1 MSTNELTLTL
11 VGWLG
16 TDPKHYPGTSSGS
29 TPAPGP
35 AAGAAGTPGS
45 ATPGAAAGAGGA
57 STPFTTFRMA
67 STRRWFDRERG
78 TWVDGRT
85 EWFTVKAWR
94 GAARNVAESLRK
106 GDPVLVHGRLS
117 TDEWSTAD
125 GEPRTSLV
133 LDAIAIGPD
142 LAYGTARYA
151 RTIYTNGSEA
161 LGDGTDPGGA
171 ADELDAAY
179 DALDGED
186 RSDATLYALADVRPD
201 EDLALTGTR

>member
-1 MSTNELTLTL
+1 
-11 VGWLG
+11 
-16 TDPKHYPGTSSGS
+16 
-29 TPAPGP
+29 
-35 AAGAAGTPGS
+35 
-45 ATPGAAAGAGGA
+45 
-57 STPFTTFRMA
+57 MA

-117 TDEWSTAD
+117 TDEWSTAE

-151 RTIYTNGSEA
+151 RTVHPSGAVGDEA
-161 LGDGTDPGGA
+161 DGA
-171 ADELDAAY
+171 ADGTGADHDPVDEGDT
-179 DALDGED
+179 GE
-186 RSDATLYALADVRPD
+186 ATLYALADVRTE

>member
-16 TDPKHYPGTSSGS
+16 TDPKHYPGT
-29 TPAPGP
+29 PAAPG
-35 AAGAAGTPGS
+35 A
-45 ATPGAAAGAGGA
+45 PGAVAATGNA
-57 STPFTTFRMA
+57 STPFTTFRIA

-78 TWVDGRT
+78 LWVDGRT

-117 TDEWSTAD
+117 TEEWSTAD
-125 GEPRTSLV
+125 GESRTSLV

-151 RTIYTNGSEA
+151 RTVHTAGSDPQDGAE
-161 LGDGTDPGGA
+161 GTPTGTTDVDGT
-171 ADELDAAY
+171 L
-179 DALDGED
+179 
-186 RSDATLYALADVRPD
+186 SDADLADLAGSGDPSDVLDDETAYRFAEVRDDGP
-201 EDLALTGTR
+201 LALSGTR

>member
-16 TDPKHYPGTSSGS
+16 TDPKHYPGTSTGT

-35 AAGAAGTPGS
+35 GATPAGTAGGAA
-45 ATPGAAAGAGGA
+45 PGASSGAGGT

-142 LAYGTARYA
+142 LAFGTARYM
-151 RTIYTNGSEA
+151 RTVRSSPGDAAPADAADGEA
-161 LGDGTDPGGA
+161 GDGDGF
-171 ADELDAAY
+171 
-179 DALDGED
+179 DALDGA
-186 RSDATLYALADVRPD
+186 RGSDAALYALADVRAD

>member
-16 TDPKHYPGTSSGS
+16 TDPKHYPGTSSSTGS
-29 TPAPGP
+29 AQAVP
-35 AAGAAGTPGS
+35 AAGTPGG
-45 ATPGAAAGAGGA
+45 ATPGAPSGTGGA

-142 LAYGTARYA
+142 LAFGTARYM
-151 RTIYTNGSEA
+151 RTIHSSPGDAASAGAAEGEP
-161 LGDGTDPGGA
+161 GDGDGF
-171 ADELDAAY
+171 
-179 DALDGED
+179 DALDDAQG
-186 RSDATLYALADVRPD
+186 SDAALYALADVRPD
-201 EDLALTGTR
+201 ADLALTGTR